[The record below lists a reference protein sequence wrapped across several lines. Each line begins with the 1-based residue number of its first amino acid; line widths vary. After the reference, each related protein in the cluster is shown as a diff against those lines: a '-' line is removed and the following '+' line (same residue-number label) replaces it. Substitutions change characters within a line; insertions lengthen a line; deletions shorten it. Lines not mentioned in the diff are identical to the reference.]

1 VSLIPGTYQVRTWQH
16 STLGKEP
23 LASISWMDVDVA
35 VLGGGPGGYTAAIR
49 AAQLGAKTACI
60 EKESELG
67 GTCLRIGCIPT
78 KAWVQTAHFLHQA
91 HDSFAKL
98 GVHVSEPQLDFGA
111 ANEWKAGVVKQ
122 MTQGVASLFKANGVE
137 WVRGTGAFRDANTI
151 AVEGGEDVTFKSAI
165 IATGSFPLRP
175 PIEGLDSERCVDST
189 GLLAQ
194 SEVPGR
200 LVVLGGGIIG
210 AEFASIFN
218 RFGSEVTIIEMLDRL
233 IPQEDEDASKELAK
247 QFGRRGIALH
257 LGKQCTGV
265 DDSGSELTV
274 HFGDGETVQ
283 ADLML
288 VSVGRGPTVEGL
300 GLEQIGVEFDKSK
313 GIAADEH
320 RRTTVPHIYAV
331 GDCAGY
337 WQLAHTA
344 FREGEVAAEN
354 ACGHDAT
361 IDNPAVPRPIYT
373 DPEIASVGLT
383 EAEAREQYGDDVAVG
398 QFPWVANARA
408 VMQNETTGWVKSIH
422 ETRYG
427 ELLGVVMVG
436 PHVTD
441 LIEAGVVALDA
452 ESTVETV
459 ADGMAAHP
467 TLSEAVKEAGLVALG
482 RPIHVPARKR
492 APARA

>member
-1 VSLIPGTYQVRTWQH
+1 M
-16 STLGKEP
+16 EC
-23 LASISWMDVDVA
+23 DVA

-49 AAQLGAKTACI
+49 AAQLGAKTVCI
-60 EKESELG
+60 EREPELG
-67 GTCLRIGCIPT
+67 GTCLRVGCIPT
-78 KAWVQTAHFLHQA
+78 KAWVQTAHFLKQA
-91 HDSFAKL
+91 EESFEKL
-98 GVHVSEPQLDFGA
+98 GVKLGGYQLEFGTS
-111 ANEWKAGVVKQ
+111 NEWKAGVVKQ

-137 WVRGTGAFRDANTI
+137 WVKGTGSFKDANTI
-151 AVEGGEDVTFKSAI
+151 AVEGGEDVTFRSAI
-165 IATGSFPLRP
+165 VATGSFPLRP

-194 SEVPGR
+194 TEVPGR

-210 AEFASIFN
+210 CEFASIFD
-218 RFGSEVTIIEMLDRL
+218 RFGSEVTVIEMLPSL
-233 IPQEDEDASKELAK
+233 IPQEDADAAKELAK
-247 QFGRRGIALH
+247 QFTKRGIALH
-257 LGKQCTGV
+257 LEKQCTKV
-265 DDSGSELTV
+265 EDDGSELTV

-300 GLEQIGVEFDKSK
+300 GLEAIGVELDKRK

-354 ACGHDAT
+354 ACGHDAVV
-361 IDNPAVPRPIYT
+361 DNRAVPRPIYT
-373 DPEIASVGLT
+373 DPEIAGVGLT
-383 EAEAREQYGDDVAVG
+383 EAEAREQYGDDVSTG
-398 QFPWVANARA
+398 MFPWVANARA
-408 VMQNETTGWVKSIH
+408 VMQNETVGWVKSIH

-427 ELLGVVMVG
+427 ELLGLVMVG

-441 LIEAGVVALDA
+441 MVEAGVVAIDA
-452 ESTVETV
+452 EATVETV
-459 ADGMAAHP
+459 ADGMAPHP
-467 TLSEAVKEAGLVALG
+467 TLSEAIKEAGLVALD
-482 RPIHVPARKR
+482 RAIHLPPRRR
-492 APARA
+492 AKATA

>member
-1 VSLIPGTYQVRTWQH
+1 M
-16 STLGKEP
+16 EC
-23 LASISWMDVDVA
+23 DVA

-49 AAQLGAKTACI
+49 AAQLGANAVCI
-60 EKESELG
+60 EKEPELG

-78 KAWVQTAHFLHQA
+78 KSWVQTAYALKEAEETFG
-91 HDSFAKL
+91 KL
-98 GVHVSEPQLDFGA
+98 GVSVGHAELDFA
-111 ANEWKAGVVKQ
+111 TANEWKAKVVKQ
-122 MTQGVASLFKANGVE
+122 LTGGVAGLFKANGVE
-137 WVRGTGAFRDANTI
+137 WVKGTGKFKDANTL
-151 AVEGGEDVTFKSAI
+151 AVEGGEDVMFRQAV
-165 IATGSFPLRP
+165 IATGSYPLRP
-175 PIEGLDSERCVDST
+175 PVEGLDSKLCVDST

-194 SEVPGR
+194 TEVPER

-210 AEFASIFN
+210 CEFASIFQ
-218 RFGSEVTIIEMLDRL
+218 RFGSKVTIVEMLSQL
-233 IPQEDEDASKELAK
+233 IPQEDEDAAKELAK
-247 QFGRRGIALH
+247 QFGRRGIEVQLESRCD
-257 LGKQCTGV
+257 GVEETG
-265 DDSGSELTV
+265 GGLKV
-274 HFGDGETVQ
+274 HVGDETIDC
-283 ADLML
+283 DLML
-288 VSVGRGPTVEGL
+288 VSTGRGPVVEDL
-300 GLEQIGVEFDKSK
+300 GLDAIGVEHDEKK

-354 ACGHDAT
+354 AMGHDAVV
-361 IDNPAVPRPIYT
+361 DNRGVPRPIYT
-373 DPEIASVGLT
+373 DPEIAGVGLT
-383 EAEAREQYGDDVAVG
+383 EAEAREQYGDDVATG
-398 QFPWVANARA
+398 MFPWSANGRA
-408 VMQNETTGWVKSIH
+408 LMQNETVGWVKSIH

-427 ELLGVVMVG
+427 ELLGVVMIG

-482 RPIHVPARKR
+482 RAIHLPPKKP

>member
-1 VSLIPGTYQVRTWQH
+1 M
-16 STLGKEP
+16 E
-23 LASISWMDVDVA
+23 VDVA

-49 AAQLGAKTACI
+49 AAQLGARTACI

-67 GTCLRIGCIPT
+67 GTCLRVGCIPT
-78 KAWVQTAHFLHQA
+78 KAWVQTAYSIKEA
-91 HDSFAKL
+91 EETFAKL
-98 GVHVSEPQLDFGA
+98 GVIVGEPKLDFGI
-111 ANEWKAGVVKQ
+111 ANEWKSGVVKQ
-122 MTQGVASLFKANGVE
+122 MTSGVASLFKANGVE
-137 WVRGTGAFRDANTI
+137 WVKGTGAFKDANTI

-165 IATGSFPLRP
+165 VATGSFPIRP
-175 PIEGLDSERCVDST
+175 PIEGLDSPRCVDST

-194 SEVPGR
+194 DEVPR
-200 LVVLGGGIIG
+200 RIVVLGGGIIG
-210 AEFASIFN
+210 CEFASILK
-218 RFGSEVTIIEMLDRL
+218 RFGSEVTIIEMLDAL
-233 IPQEDEDASKELAK
+233 IPQEDADASKELAK
-247 QFGRRGIALH
+247 QFGRRGITLN
-257 LGKQCTGV
+257 LGKQCTKV

-288 VSVGRGPTVEGL
+288 VSVGRAPLVEGL
-300 GLEQIGVEFDKSK
+300 GLESIGVELDKRK

-354 ACGHDAT
+354 AMGHDAVV
-361 IDNPAVPRPIYT
+361 DNRGVPRPIYT

-383 EAEAREQYGDDVAVG
+383 EAEAREQHGDDVAVG
-398 QFPWVANARA
+398 MFPWIANARA
-408 VMQNETTGWVKSIH
+408 VMQNETVGWVKSIH

-427 ELLGVVMVG
+427 ELLGIVMVG

-482 RPIHVPARKR
+482 RPIHLPPKRK
-492 APARA
+492 AKAKA